1 MHRPIVG
8 MAFANAHRLSHPV
21 LDLVQVNTVI
31 PLVIVVVAFVS
42 AHRLLM
48 RVACQVKLVF
58 LAFAN
63 VDHRHLV
70 KD

>member
-1 MHRPIVG
+1 MHRQIVG
-8 MAFANAHRLSHPV
+8 MAFVSAHRPSHLV
-21 LDLVQVNTVI
+21 LELVQVNTVM
-31 PLVIVVVAFVS
+31 PLVKVVVAFVN
-42 AHRLLM
+42 AQRLLM

-63 VDHRHLV
+63 VAHRHLV